1 MITKRIPVCACHA
14 NMYLRL
20 MRVINIYTGRCIQ
33 TPDVPLSNSM
43 GCVLY
48 KRKRN
53 INHAFTAEGM
63 GAVLIFQ
70 KGAGKWGKP
79 TFFLFKAKAEESQRL
94 SFMTGPVLEGR
105 VQLMVLLWAA
115 FSFLR
120 LHKESHVWYLDMM
133 SFVQS
138 GAWLLLAL
146 LHPTLIWAQQG
157 SVGK

>member
-1 MITKRIPVCACHA
+1 MCRF
-14 NMYLRL
+14 
-20 MRVINIYTGRCIQ
+20 Q
-33 TPDVPLSNSM
+33 TPWAVSSIREKEIL
-43 GCVLY
+43 
-48 KRKRN
+48 
-53 INHAFTAEGM
+53 ITAFTAEGM
-63 GAVLIFQ
+63 GAGLIFQ

-105 VQLMVLLWAA
+105 IQLMVLLWAA
-115 FSFLR
+115 FAFLR

-133 SFVQS
+133 SYVQS

-146 LHPTLIWAQQG
+146 LHPASIWAQQG